1 MKLSSIAATLCIMSS
16 LSQLPAVALAAQAA
30 QATPTTS
37 ATSATSAAQP
47 AKAVAKTDLRIDI
60 VSISP
65 KPGSTLK
72 AMQPITVKFK
82 YHYSSPAEEMPVWVK
97 ILDDTY
103 ESNYQ
108 GSSDSLVPGTGTVS
122 RFVYLNEAG
131 KVSTLS
137 IIAKDTAHNRTFRQD
152 IPVNYT
158 YVTDP
163 VLEAKKRDGTG
174 STITD
179 VNFIGGTPATLAVGS
194 EVEADL
200 FYDINTSEGLALS
213 LIPVTTCKMSYEGY
227 WDRQKGKGGI
237 RKSFSVAEPCHIKKV
252 KVLMNNAVEKLVFE
266 KTIDVDFRFV
276 NKH

>member
-1 MKLSSIAATLCIMSS
+1 MKLSSIAATLCIVSS
-16 LSQLPAVALAAQAA
+16 LSQLPAVALAAQTFPAA
-30 QATPTTS
+30 PATPP
-37 ATSATSAAQP
+37 AQ
-47 AKAVAKTDLRIDI
+47 AVAKTDLRIDI

-82 YHYSSPAEEMPVWVK
+82 YRYSSPAEEMPVWVK
-97 ILDDTY
+97 ILDNSY

-137 IIAKDTAHNRTFRQD
+137 IIAKDTAHNRTFRHD

-163 VLEAKKRDGTG
+163 ALEAKKRDGTG

-252 KVLMNNAVEKLVFE
+252 RVLMNNAVEKLVFE
-266 KTIDVDFRFV
+266 KTIDVDFQFV
-276 NKH
+276 KKP